1 MYAFANP
8 SAGIRY
14 SIENKPTDNTGI
26 ALAISMTTVFMFI
39 GCVLS
44 MFWYIKYKPN
54 PIKNLITR
62 STASKPITLTK
73 EEIELSQINPIMKS
87 LGENHKSLLANAV
100 KNMTLAT
107 MKDND
112 HYFSEALVLYNKGID
127 QLMAYMKKE
136 GNADA
141 RFQLAKKLDM
151 YVERAKY
158 LQSYLKNKDLMDSM
172 NKAPA
177 APLIE
182 KKCVCDANVL
192 A

>member
-1 MYAFANP
+1 MYY
-8 SAGIRY
+8 R
-14 SIENKPTDNTGI
+14 
-26 ALAISMTTVFMFI
+26 
-39 GCVLS
+39 C
-44 MFWYIKYKPN
+44 FWYIKYKPN

-87 LGENHKSLLANAV
+87 LGENHKSLLASAI

-107 MKDND
+107 IKDND